1 MKTASRHRNALVPAF
16 ACAALGFLGAVSVVT
31 ATTTAI
37 AGVAVPV
44 DSGREGAALQT
55 CALSYEDLRQTA
67 RLRELLPYF
76 QPNSISSFVNQTR
89 GSYFEIDTTRGRLV
103 MTFLTSGLFDM
114 YLIER
119 RGPIRFCDDGES
131 LVVSGI
137 EMKEDVT
144 LQDGAIVLGRG
155 GEKRTFRHGRKPE
168 LLERLH
174 SQ

>member
-1 MKTASRHRNALVPAF
+1 MKTARRHRKTLSQAF
-16 ACAALGFLGAVSVVT
+16 ACAALGTFSAFLAMTV
-31 ATTTAI
+31 ATTAM
-37 AGVAVPV
+37 AAVVVPV
-44 DSGREGAALQT
+44 ESGREGAALQT

-67 RLRELLPYF
+67 RLRELLSYF